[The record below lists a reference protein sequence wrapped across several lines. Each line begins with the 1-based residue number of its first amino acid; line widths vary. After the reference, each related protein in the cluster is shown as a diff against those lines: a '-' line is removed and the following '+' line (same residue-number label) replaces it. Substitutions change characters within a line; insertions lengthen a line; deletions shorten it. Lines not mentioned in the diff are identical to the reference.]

1 MGTEKGNPTMKQM
14 KIFSLAGAALLVLSG
29 CSTYVD
35 TDSVANMSSKGN
47 AFQQGLHKQYISLAN
62 MEKTEDDGEDAQYF
76 VDKAKAAA
84 MGEDVGPQPLAER
97 MLPDSAKSDIS
108 AARKNLVSK
117 LWQGGADETPHAAAK
132 AQAMF
137 DCWMQEQEENN
148 QPDHIA
154 ACKAGFDKAYALI
167 KTTPPVVAMKAKPKP
182 KMKAK
187 PKPAPVPPLPAPFV
201 VYFDSDSA
209 DLDDDANFVLKQ
221 AYADYRLHKPGK
233 VRVAGHTD
241 TQGDAKYNMGLSR
254 YRSNE
259 VGNALM
265 TLGVPRGAVEKTR
278 HGEGALAVS
287 TGNNASEKNNR
298 RVSIT
303 FVR

>member
-1 MGTEKGNPTMKQM
+1 MRSFKLLS
-14 KIFSLAGAALLVLSG
+14 IAGAGLLVLSG
-29 CSTYVD
+29 CSSYVD
-35 TDSVANMSSKGN
+35 TDTVAGMSSKGSS
-47 AFQQGLHKQYISLAN
+47 FQRVLHKEYVGLAN
-62 MEKTEDDGEDAQYF
+62 MEKMEDDGADAQYF
-76 VDKAKAAA
+76 VDKAKSAA

-108 AARKNLVSK
+108 MARKNLIDK
-117 LWQGGADETPHAAAK
+117 LWKGGADETPHAAAK

-148 QPDHIA
+148 QPKDIA
-154 ACKAGFDKAYALI
+154 ACKAGFEKAYAMI
-167 KTTPPVVAMKAKPKP
+167 KTSAPVAA
-182 KMKAK
+182 A
-187 PKPAPVPPLPAPFV
+187 KPAPMKKMAPPPAPMPVPYV

-209 DLDDDANFVLKQ
+209 ELDDAAMVTLKQ
-221 AYADYRLHKPGK
+221 AFADFRLRKPSEL
-233 VRVAGHTD
+233 RVAGHTD
-241 TQGDAKYNMGLSR
+241 TQGDKEYNKGLSR

-265 TLGVPRGAVEKTR
+265 TLGVPRKAISKSR
-278 HGEGALAVS
+278 HGEDSLAVN
-287 TGNNASEKNNR
+287 TADGKSERNNR